1 MNLKRGIDMFLSNRL
16 QHNTRVW
23 IIALIVAAFCGSG
36 ILPVRVAAEETSDYV
51 HYRLGVKYKNERK
64 VLSRTSVQGGEKA
77 SKASIS
83 GWR

>member
-64 VLSRTSVQGGEKA
+64 SS
-77 SKASIS
+77 SIKY
-83 GWR
+83 GIFANLKIGL